1 MRTLLQTQMTSYIP
15 QVQIGNAVLFSG
27 HQLPICVLLLT
38 VQIILWADI
47 ITFAI
52 KFIVFIYT
60 SWSNSF

>member
-1 MRTLLQTQMTSYIP
+1 MRTLLQTQMSSYIP
-15 QVQIGNAVLFSG
+15 QVQIGNADLSSG

-52 KFIVFIYT
+52 KFIVFI
-60 SWSNSF
+60 